1 MLILARPQT
10 EVRPRILVVDPD
22 PNVVDLL
29 SASLTFQGFEV
40 YTAANGAAALDQAGK
55 VRPDVVVLDVT
66 LPGIDG
72 FGVLTRLRAEHINAP
87 VLFLTARDTLHD
99 KVSGLTLGADDYIT
113 KPFSL
118 EEVVTRLRVVLRRRT
133 CGNVNEFRTG
143 RLNFADIELNE
154 DTHEV
159 TKALTPVSM
168 SPKEF
173 ALLRYF
179 VINAGTVLSKQRIL
193 SHVWHSEFGH
203 NTAAVETYVCY
214 LRRKIDTYGDKRLI
228 HTLRGVG
235 YILREPLPQPMINL
249 RRRSSSSPP
258 QERSL
263 GELHTRGAARP
274 L

>member
-1 MLILARPQT
+1 
-10 EVRPRILVVDPD
+10 VHPRILVVDPD

-40 YTAANGAAALDQAGK
+40 YTAANGAAALDQARE
-55 VRPDVVVLDVT
+55 VRPSAVILDVT

-72 FGVLTRLRAEHINAP
+72 FDVLTRLRAEHINAP
-87 VLFLTARDTLHD
+87 ILFLTARDTLHD

-133 CGNVNEFRTG
+133 CGNVHEFRTG
-143 RLNFADIELNE
+143 RLNFADIEVNE

-159 TKALTPVSM
+159 TKALTPVSL

-203 NTAAVETYVCY
+203 TAAVETYVCY
-214 LRRKIDTYGDKRLI
+214 LRRKIDTDGDKRLI

-235 YILREPLPQPMINL
+235 YILREPQPQTND
-249 RRRSSSSPP
+249 RAP
-258 QERSL
+258 QALLVEP
-263 GELHTRGAARP
+263 TARA
-274 L
+274 LTG

>member
-1 MLILARPQT
+1 MSILATPQAD
-10 EVRPRILVVDPD
+10 VHPRILVVDPD
-22 PNVVDLL
+22 PHVVDLL

-40 YTAANGAAALDQAGK
+40 YAATNGAAALDQARE
-55 VRPDVVVLDVT
+55 VRPNAVILDVA

-72 FGVLTRLRAEHINAP
+72 FGVLSRLRAERINAA

-133 CGNVNEFRTG
+133 GGNVHEFCTG
-143 RLNFADIELNE
+143 RLNFADIELDE

-159 TKALTPVSM
+159 TKGRTPVSL

-214 LRRKIDTYGDKRLI
+214 LRRKIDADNNKRLI

-235 YILREPLPQPMINL
+235 YILREPQPQTND
-249 RRRSSSSPP
+249 RRPRALLVEP
-258 QERSL
+258 
-263 GELHTRGAARP
+263 TAGA
-274 L
+274 LTG